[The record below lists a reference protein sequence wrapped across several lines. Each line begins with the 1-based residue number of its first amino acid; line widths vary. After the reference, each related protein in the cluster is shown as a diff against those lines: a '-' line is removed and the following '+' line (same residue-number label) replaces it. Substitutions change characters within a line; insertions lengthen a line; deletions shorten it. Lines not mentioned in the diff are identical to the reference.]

1 MRAREFINEVKTK
14 RSKLKKAQ
22 SRTIPNLE
30 TWPELNN
37 NNSPYLAFRYGVAM
51 AGAPAGTMDPS
62 GPIGGDFTTIGYTDA
77 DKEIMRAAAKTMGI
91 NAVAKSSSKSEEPKS
106 TNSVS
111 PVPDRKTLKK

>member
-1 MRAREFINEVKTK
+1 MRAREFVTEVKTK
-14 RSKLKKAQ
+14 RKKFKASQ
-22 SRTIPNLE
+22 SSTMPNLE

-51 AGAPAGTMDPS
+51 AGAPTETMDPS

-91 NAVAKSSSKSEEPKS
+91 RAVAKTTSKSTEPKS

-111 PVPDRKTLKK
+111 PVPNRKTLKK